1 VLLTGALA
9 ALAYIPLFLSR
20 SGQVAADTK
29 QYLYL
34 DPARLTSGAASMW
47 DPNTGLGTV
56 THQNIGY
63 LLPMGPYYTLISW
76 LGIPVWVGQRLWMGT
91 LLLAAGSG
99 VAYASRKLGLE
110 GTGRVVAAFMYMLS
124 PYTLDYLDRISA
136 ILMPWAALGWMV
148 GLTVEAAR
156 RGGWRYPAL
165 FALVVALVGGVNAT
179 SIVMVIAAPAVW
191 LVHAVWVSREVDL
204 RRAAA
209 AAGKLTVL
217 CIVVSVWWAAG
228 LWAEGRYGI
237 NVLRVTETVP
247 TVSHTS
253 SAAEV
258 LRGLGYW
265 YFYGWDKV
273 QPWTLQS
280 VSYME
285 SPWLLVVSFLVPAV
299 SLILG
304 WAGRWVYRSYCLAIV
319 AVGTVIAVGAYPFSD
334 PSLFGAIIKGASA
347 GSELALAMRS
357 VDRIVPIVLLG
368 LCLLGGSGLTAI
380 QLRRP
385 GAGLMGG
392 AVSLALVGV
401 NLPAL
406 WTGGLIASNLSRP
419 GSIPSY
425 WTQAAAYLNSQ
436 GGGSRVLGLPGEDFA
451 AYSWG
456 VTEDPI
462 ANGLLDRGYVTRQVV
477 PTGSPAAANLLEAL
491 DEPIQEGTFD
501 FSALAP
507 LARLM
512 SVGQILLQ
520 SDLQFERYHLPLPQI
535 LYRDLTSD
543 QAGLPSPVSFGSPN
557 PAPRIHYPLYSELRL
572 GIPTGTP
579 QPPALSVFDVAEPRA
594 IVRAESAAAPIVLA
608 GDGRGIVEAA
618 GAGILGDRSLFYAAD
633 EARDPA
639 RFAQAMDEGATLV
652 VTDTNLLAQYQWGS
666 LQANVG
672 AAEQPGVASLADN
685 PSFYTLPVFP
695 GQTAADQ
702 TVADVSGIK
711 SVVASQYGDSLS
723 FDPESQPLNAFDGDP
738 GTAWVFGAH
747 EAVGGIKVKA
757 DLVNAVTTDEVTLH
771 QIKVTQPLAR
781 SITSVTLLFDGA
793 HPLSVRLTPDS
804 WSPGGQTVRFPTRT
818 FHDFEL
824 VVNGAT
830 GGAQKR
836 YDGLPSVGFSDISI
850 PGVDSASESLRLPT
864 DLLSEAGKL
873 SLSHPLDILLNRLRA
888 DEPPRHDPEESM
900 SRTFDLP
907 TARTFSVSGTAE
919 INPGDSDYLI
929 DQLVGLAPPGER
941 PAVEPAGTPGKA
953 TVVAANSSTRLDLDR
968 NARANAAVDGDPNT
982 AWIAETG
989 PQDGEWIQYYLSK
1002 PIAFD
1007 HLDLQ
1012 VLNDGRHSLPSSI
1025 TVSTPSASETVS
1037 VPVPAV
1043 GYGRAAN
1050 STTTIPLDFPALTGS
1065 EVKITINSVRAVRAL
1080 DYYATYAGITD
1091 ILPVGIAEL
1100 GLPGVVQPA
1109 TPVRVPPVC
1118 TAGLLSIDGRP
1129 IDVEVTGKTTDAL
1142 AGEQLALAPCGN
1154 SVGGVS
1160 LAAGRHTVETSPRL
1174 PIGWSIDQLWFGSAA
1189 GGSPASLPDTVT
1201 SASAAPSVRV
1211 TQQDRT
1217 SMTVAV
1223 TGTGAPSWLVLGQS
1237 LSSGWKATGPGGRSL
1252 GPPQLID
1259 GFANGWPLPAIAAG
1273 RTVVYHLDWAPQN
1286 VIWAAL
1292 TVSAAGIIVCALL
1305 AVWPPRAERR
1315 SRRHAGPGPLPASWA
1330 GFLAWP
1336 GRGWARGS
1344 WRTTLLSAVVWGLLT
1359 AAVSRPAIGAVAALA
1374 VAAGLSLRW
1383 GRAAVRVSG
1392 ALVLLYLPVY
1402 VVEQQ
1407 VSHRY
1412 WPSIDWPG
1420 QLSSANDIAW
1430 AALALA
1436 GSDLVVGAVYA
1447 RRLMAGTQ

>member
-1 VLLTGALA
+1 MRSRRADLSLTGALA
-9 ALAYIPLFLSR
+9 ALAYIPLFLTR

-34 DPARLTSGAASMW
+34 DPGRLTSGAASMW

-63 LLPMGPYYTLISW
+63 LLPMGPFYTLVSW

-110 GTGRVVAAFMYMLS
+110 GAGRVVAAFMYMLS

-148 GLTVEAAR
+148 GLTIEAAR

-165 FALVVALVGGVNAT
+165 FALVAALVGGVNAT
-179 SIVMVIAAPAVW
+179 SIVMVVAAPAVW

-209 AAGKLTVL
+209 TAGKLAFL
-217 CIVVSVWWAAG
+217 CIVVSVWWVAG

-247 TVSHTS
+247 TVSRTS

-319 AVGTVIAVGAYPFSD
+319 AVGTVIAVGAFPFSD

-368 LCLLGGSGLTAI
+368 LCLLAGSGITAI
-380 QLRRP
+380 HLRRP
-385 GAGLMGG
+385 AAGLVGG
-392 AVSLALVGV
+392 AISLALVGA

-425 WTQAAAYLNSQ
+425 WTQAADYLNSQ
-436 GGGSRVLGLPGEDFA
+436 GGASRVLGLPGEDFA

-477 PTGSPAAANLLEAL
+477 PTGSPAAANLLEAV

-535 LYRDLTSD
+535 LYRNLTSD
-543 QAGLPSPVSFGSPN
+543 RAGLSAPVSFGAAN

-579 QPPALSVFDVAEPRA
+579 EPPALSVFDVAHPRA
-594 IVRAESAAAPIVLA
+594 LVRAESAATPIVLA

-618 GAGILGDRSLFYAAD
+618 GAGILGDQSLFYAAD
-633 EARDPA
+633 EARDPGQ
-639 RFAQAMDEGATLV
+639 FAHAMDAGATLV

-672 AAEQPGVASLADN
+672 AAEKPGVASLADN

-723 FDPESQPLNAFDGDP
+723 FDPESQPLNAFDGDA

-747 EAVGGIKVKA
+747 EAVGGIKLKA
-757 DLVNAVTTDEVTLH
+757 DLLNTVTAGAVTLH

-781 SITSVTLLFDGA
+781 SITSVTLLFDGG
-793 HPLSVRLTPDS
+793 HPFSVRLTPDS
-804 WSPGGQTVRFPTRT
+804 WSPDGQTVHFPSRT

-824 VVNGAT
+824 VVDGAT
-830 GGAQKR
+830 GGADKR

-850 PGVDSASESLRLPT
+850 PGVGPASESLHLPT
-864 DLLSEAGKL
+864 DLLSEAGPL
-873 SLSHPLDILLNRLRA
+873 SLAHPLDILLNRLRA

-907 TARTFSVSGTAE
+907 TARAFTVSGTAE

-929 DQLVGLAPPGER
+929 DQMIGLAPPGAR
-941 PAVEPAGTPGKA
+941 PAVEPAGTPGDA
-953 TVVAANSSTRLDLDR
+953 TVVAANSSTRLDVDR
-968 NARANAAVDGDPNT
+968 NARANAAVDGDPKT

-989 PQDGEWIQYYLSK
+989 PQDGEWLQYYLSK
-1002 PIAFD
+1002 PITFD

-1025 TVSTPSASETVS
+1025 TVSTPTASETVT
-1037 VPVPAV
+1037 VPLPAV
-1043 GYGRAAN
+1043 GYGRAPNA
-1050 STTTIPLDFPALTGS
+1050 TTGISLRFPALTGS
-1065 EVKITINSVRAVRAL
+1065 DLKITINSVRAVRAL

-1109 TPVRVPPVC
+1109 VRVRVPRVC
-1118 TAGLLSIDGRP
+1118 TGGLLSVDGRP
-1129 IDVEVTGKTTDAL
+1129 VDVEVTGTTTDAL
-1142 AGEQLALAPCGN
+1142 AGEQLSLAPCGN
-1154 SVGGVS
+1154 SAGGLV
-1160 LAAGRHTVETSPRL
+1160 LAAGQHTVKTSSRL
-1174 PIGWSIDQLWFGSAA
+1174 PIGWSIDQLWLGSGA
-1189 GGSPASLPDTVT
+1189 GGSSASPPETVT
-1201 SASAAPSVRV
+1201 GAAPAPSVRV
-1211 TQQDRT
+1211 TKQSRT
-1217 SMTVAV
+1217 SITVAV
-1223 TGTGAPSWLVLGQS
+1223 TGTGVPSWLVLGQS
-1237 LSSGWKATGPGGRSL
+1237 LSSGWSATG
-1252 GPPQLID
+1252 
-1259 GFANGWPLPAIAAG
+1259 
-1273 RTVVYHLDWAPQN
+1273 
-1286 VIWAAL
+1286 
-1292 TVSAAGIIVCALL
+1292 
-1305 AVWPPRAERR
+1305 
-1315 SRRHAGPGPLPASWA
+1315 
-1330 GFLAWP
+1330 
-1336 GRGWARGS
+1336 
-1344 WRTTLLSAVVWGLLT
+1344 
-1359 AAVSRPAIGAVAALA
+1359 
-1374 VAAGLSLRW
+1374 
-1383 GRAAVRVSG
+1383 
-1392 ALVLLYLPVY
+1392 
-1402 VVEQQ
+1402 
-1407 VSHRY
+1407 
-1412 WPSIDWPG
+1412 
-1420 QLSSANDIAW
+1420 
-1430 AALALA
+1430 
-1436 GSDLVVGAVYA
+1436 
-1447 RRLMAGTQ
+1447 